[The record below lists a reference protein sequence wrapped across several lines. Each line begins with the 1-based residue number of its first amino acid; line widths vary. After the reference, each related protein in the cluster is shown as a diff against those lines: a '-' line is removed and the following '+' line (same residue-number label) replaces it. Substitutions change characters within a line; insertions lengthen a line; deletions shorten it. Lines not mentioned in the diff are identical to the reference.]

1 MGILA
6 NMISQTETADI
17 ASGVEA
23 ADEAELIPMVSL
35 TAILSTRLS
44 RYILITLWA
53 VALLAVTSF
62 AIVIVWYA
70 FTMVAGLLRTLV
82 ENRMRNAKVASAS
95 SRLYAFTAMAA
106 CSFWATAP
114 VLAWNSGSV
123 MGPAVALFLIAGG
136 YMLAVSQFKS
146 TPMNALIVTAPY
158 GIAFI
163 WCLVASVGTPFFWA
177 MVAAAP
183 LLVATIASVLTVGY
197 VVQREI
203 DVLSGDRVRL
213 IKELQVAKNDAV
225 NASQAKSM
233 FLANMSH
240 EIRTPMNGVLG
251 MAELLART
259 ELDERQRL
267 YADTIHNSG
276 ASLLAIINDI
286 LDFSKIEAGHLELEN
301 VDFDLRVAIE
311 DVVSLMAPRA
321 HEKELELIVRFQ
333 PGLNS
338 VLIGDD
344 ARIRQVVTNLIG
356 NAIKFTEEGYV
367 LVSVTGLEEDG
378 SQQIRVEVTDTGIG
392 IPAEKLSTIW
402 GSFEQADL
410 STTRKFGGT
419 GLGLSISKHLVD
431 AMNGKIAVASAV
443 GEGATFWFDLVLPV
457 STEAPIS
464 VGEKSLPEN
473 MRVLI
478 VDDIEVNREIA
489 REQLTA
495 WGLEVE
501 TVNSGTQALLALNK
515 SAEQGRPFDL
525 AILDYFMPEMDGEM
539 LAKQIR
545 DKQNFANTAIMVLTS
560 VDQPGDAKRF
570 REIGVEGYL
579 VKPARLTLLRHTIA
593 SILTRDD
600 DGDQVTPEI
609 EEKSLMNVTPE
620 DQKIRVLL
628 AEDNAVNQL
637 VVGHMLT
644 AKHHILTIAANG
656 REALEHFKSSDQD
669 FDIVLMD
676 VSMPEMDGFEATK
689 AIRKFEVAQNA
700 TRTPIVCLTAHVLAA
715 DVEQSFEA
723 GMDDF
728 LSKPI
733 SQVKLREALVR
744 WVPKKAAAAA
754 AA

>member
-1 MGILA
+1 
-6 NMISQTETADI
+6 
-17 ASGVEA
+17 
-23 ADEAELIPMVSL
+23 
-35 TAILSTRLS
+35 
-44 RYILITLWA
+44 
-53 VALLAVTSF
+53 
-62 AIVIVWYA
+62 
-70 FTMVAGLLRTLV
+70 
-82 ENRMRNAKVASAS
+82 
-95 SRLYAFTAMAA
+95 
-106 CSFWATAP
+106 
-114 VLAWNSGSV
+114 
-123 MGPAVALFLIAGG
+123 
-136 YMLAVSQFKS
+136 
-146 TPMNALIVTAPY
+146 
-158 GIAFI
+158 
-163 WCLVASVGTPFFWA
+163 
-177 MVAAAP
+177 
-183 LLVATIASVLTVGY
+183 
-197 VVQREI
+197 
-203 DVLSGDRVRL
+203 
-213 IKELQVAKNDAV
+213 
-225 NASQAKSM
+225 
-233 FLANMSH
+233 MSH

-457 STEAPIS
+457 STETPIS

-609 EEKSLMNVTPE
+609 EEKSLMNVTP
-620 DQKIRVLL
+620 
-628 AEDNAVNQL
+628 
-637 VVGHMLT
+637 
-644 AKHHILTIAANG
+644 
-656 REALEHFKSSDQD
+656 
-669 FDIVLMD
+669 
-676 VSMPEMDGFEATK
+676 
-689 AIRKFEVAQNA
+689 
-700 TRTPIVCLTAHVLAA
+700 
-715 DVEQSFEA
+715 
-723 GMDDF
+723 DD
-728 LSKPI
+728 
-733 SQVKLREALVR
+733 
-744 WVPKKAAAAA
+744 
-754 AA
+754 